1 MIGADQLPAPVRA
14 ASSQHVTVAR
24 ERRRQLADDL
34 FERLVNGTVSFWGHI
49 HPLFLNRDIT
59 RHDLREILRRGLQ
72 TTHGNYRALL
82 KLLGIEAKDYKKFLN
97 FLATH
102 ECGVD
107 YRHYRSGAPPEPA
120 RPTLRLQSVD
130 SPRSSA
136 PARTGTPDARR

>member
-1 MIGADQLPAPVRA
+1 VRRSS
-14 ASSQHVTVAR
+14 SSQVVRAR

-34 FERLVNGTVSFWGHI
+34 FDRLVNGTVSFWGHI

-59 RHDLREILRRGLQ
+59 RHDVREILRRGLH

-102 ECGVD
+102 DCGVD
-107 YRHYRSGAPPEPA
+107 YRSYRSGASHTPA
-120 RPTLRLQSVD
+120 RQPPALPFESGGYAGPGREGAAG
-130 SPRSSA
+130 SPDNGR
-136 PARTGTPDARR
+136 